1 LAALCGGALACGVVH
16 ALLSRFVG
24 RVRFALPP
32 MITGSVVLMIGL
44 SLMKIGIEYA
54 AGGVPAIGTP
64 AFGAPQSW
72 LLAGVVV
79 AATLAL
85 KFFGRGM

>member
-1 LAALCGGALACGVVH
+1 PGFGPVGARLPLVQGTSFAFIPIMIPIAADKDTAGIAALCGGALACGVVH

-44 SLMKIGIEYA
+44 SLMKIGI
-54 AGGVPAIGTP
+54 
-64 AFGAPQSW
+64 
-72 LLAGVVV
+72 
-79 AATLAL
+79 
-85 KFFGRGM
+85 